1 MQQPLMIEKEKDN
14 DDAKPILKKLMKSI
28 FYNGVTS
35 QQSILSLPER
45 KLGVYV
51 FIAGRIDLTQHFGA
65 NC

>member
-1 MQQPLMIEKEKDN
+1 LKKDN
-14 DDAKPILKKLMKSI
+14 DDANIKKKLMKSI

>member
-35 QQSILSLPER
+35 QQSILSYLCQKENWEYMYSS
-45 KLGVYV
+45 L
-51 FIAGRIDLTQHFGA
+51 AGLI
-65 NC
+65 